1 MNYLETYC
9 IIGFLF
15 TMLFEYI
22 FETFNE
28 GQFKY
33 SSFGERIIFF
43 LFWPLILFVII
54 KEIIKNEKIF

>member
-1 MNYLETYC
+1 MNYLATYC
-9 IIGFLF
+9 IIGFLL

-28 GQFKY
+28 EQLKY

-43 LFWPLILFVII
+43 LFWPIILFIAI
-54 KEIIKNEKIF
+54 KEVIKNENLF

>member
-1 MNYLETYC
+1 MNYLATYC

-28 GQFKY
+28 EQLKY

-43 LFWPLILFVII
+43 LFWPIILFMAI
-54 KEIIKNEKIF
+54 KELIKNENQF